1 MIYTYYVDSYAVC
14 IYIYAATLLVIN
26 FVDSFIS
33 FCSPRKCIQHHSVLL
48 RSLRWEAST
57 HSWGNLSAF
66 GGFRGSTTKSC
77 WTRNTADLGLES
89 WKFLNV
95 MGWAIHN
102 LWPFKLEWKA
112 WCVSKQPEK
121 CLLPGRKSKTFILAG
136 FLCVTP
142 FPLPNGEST
151 VDESRKAQC
160 LTQTSLNRGRLV
172 PEVTLAFLPSQQC
185 STSCCWSMLLDE

>member
-1 MIYTYYVDSYAVC
+1 MQYV
-14 IYIYAATLLVIN
+14 YIYMLCTLLVIN
-26 FVDSFIS
+26 LVDSFIS
-33 FCSPRKCIQHHSVLL
+33 FCSPRKSIQHHSFLL

-112 WCVSKQPEK
+112 WCGSKHPEK
-121 CLLPGRKSKTFILAG
+121 CLLPVRTIEKLHSCRLP
-136 FLCVTP
+136 LRDS
-142 FPLPNGEST
+142 FPTTECEST

-172 PEVTLAFLPSQQC
+172 PEVTLAFLPSQQS
-185 STSCCWSMLLDE
+185 STSCC